1 MKVWCVFSLKS
12 PQRCNPNDYTQHT
25 IFNIKKKI
33 TLHYSKSAAMRFF
46 QGTQEQVDI
55 MQFFFNNDC
64 SLFQLKKGVSTF
76 HTFSVF

>member
-1 MKVWCVFSLKS
+1 
-12 PQRCNPNDYTQHT
+12 
-25 IFNIKKKI
+25 
-33 TLHYSKSAAMRFF
+33 MRFF